1 MSSLSVRLVT
11 RSGELFSGQAGFVSL
26 PTTEGSMGILPGH
39 LPLLAAITAGKVK
52 VGAKENDPD
61 AQEFEVVPGFVSVDD
76 DKVTIVV
83 DGL

>member
-26 PTTEGSMGILPGH
+26 PTTEGSVGIMAGH
-39 LPLLAAITAGKVK
+39 QPLLATITAGKVK
-52 VGAKENDPD
+52 VGKKENDPD
-61 AQEFEVVPGFVSVDD
+61 AQEFEVVLGFVSVDE

>member
-1 MSSLSVRLVT
+1 MSTLSVRLVT

-39 LPLLAAITAGKVK
+39 LPLLATITAGKVK
-52 VGAKENDPD
+52 VAKQENDPD
-61 AQEFEVVPGFVSVDD
+61 AQEFEVVPGFVSVDE

>member
-39 LPLLAAITAGKVK
+39 LPLLATITAGKIK